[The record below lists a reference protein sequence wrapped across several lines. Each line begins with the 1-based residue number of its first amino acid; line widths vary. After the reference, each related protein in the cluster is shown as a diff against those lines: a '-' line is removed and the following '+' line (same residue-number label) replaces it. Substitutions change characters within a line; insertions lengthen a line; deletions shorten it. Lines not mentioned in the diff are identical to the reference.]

1 MEKEMSATRS
11 RLEVL
16 NLEQSQLRQDKEE
29 YLKSKAQL
37 ELVIKDL
44 EDVEKKDKSSKVFY
58 LSSNKDNSHHSR
70 TVEIH

>member
-1 MEKEMSATRS
+1 MEKELSATRS

-44 EDVEKKDKSSKVFY
+44 QETEKKDKSSKVFY
-58 LSSNKDNSHHSR
+58 SSPANGNFSSFALLQL
-70 TVEIH
+70 